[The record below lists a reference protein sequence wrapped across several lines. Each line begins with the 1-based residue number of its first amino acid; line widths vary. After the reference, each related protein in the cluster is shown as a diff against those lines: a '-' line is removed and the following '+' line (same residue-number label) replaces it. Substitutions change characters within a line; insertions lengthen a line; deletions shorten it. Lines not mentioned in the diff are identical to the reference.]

1 MIADPVGGSGDGG
14 SPVSWAV
21 EERER
26 ERGVRRERGSWTGD
40 MTLMREE
47 RESGGGGGGGGG
59 GSGVGWGGGAEGIW
73 FGASRA
79 SFLACRIPGDQHH
92 GVSFHPPTHI
102 HPPSSP
108 PRTTASIFFFQ

>member
-47 RESGGGGGGGGG
+47 RESGGGGGGGG
-59 GSGVGWGGGAEGIW
+59 VGWGGGAEGIW

-102 HPPSSP
+102 HPPISP